1 MSSWGNS
8 DSLASG
14 GTITI
19 GTAGVCT
26 GSGTTFSTAGVTGG
40 VISVGA
46 GATYGEAIIVSVDSN
61 TKCTVASTEFLIYD
75 PTTGLIPT
83 GTSYFASGK
92 PKSLLTD
99 SNYSSTE
106 AYGVDTTEQGVANA
120 ASGDARKYAPPHA
133 GWVGIQTYIDTHGTL
148 RVKTETLVASSSIEG
163 DAADDPKKFVG
174 NFRIR
179 PPGLFGRQLRGRRH
193 VHFQGLPHGL

>member
-1 MSSWGNS
+1 MASWGNS

-83 GTSYFASGK
+83 GTAYFVSGK

-106 AYGVDTTEQGVANA
+106 VYGVDTTEQGVANA

-148 RVKTETLVASSSIEG
+148 RVKTETLVAMSSIDS
-163 DAADDPKKFVG
+163 DASDDTKF
-174 NFRIR
+174 
-179 PPGLFGRQLRGRRH
+179 PDS
-193 VHFQGLPHGL
+193 